1 MPLRYTELRHHTEYS
16 MMIGTGR
23 MDDHVARAAEL
34 GYPTICLTEV
44 DTLRATYAIHE
55 EATDF
60 TKHHAETPIR
70 AVFGI
75 EISVCLDHRAQ
86 GLPQEGRDALAETG
100 LKAHHLRRAIYTREG
115 ELGLTKTWRLCIRA
129 LTYEGLKN
137 MYMLS
142 SIAWTDGHFIRPRI
156 DIALLIKHSEGIA
169 ISLGGYDGWAT
180 EALYMGDYATAIA
193 QLEELQATFEGRMWL
208 EIQPHGF
215 QHVKLNRAIQ
225 LVARRLDIPVIAVN
239 DVLYIRESDTDA
251 HEVILCLRANK
262 NLNDPEHPVSPKGRH
277 IRSGDEMMAAF
288 REEHPDLDEEWVA
301 EAIER
306 TVEVAAL
313 HKAKF
318 EIDRFKALIPKPD
331 LPTGDDGEEVDDFTF
346 LRTLCTEGWD
356 WRDIEGRAVTQAAA
370 QGMDLEAM
378 RAVYIKRLTKE
389 LGAIRRQKF
398 TPYFLIVR
406 DLIYWARRQGIMV
419 GPGRGSAAGSLVCY
433 LLGVT
438 AIDPIE
444 HQLMFERFISPSR
457 IDMPDIDMDYE
468 DTRRQ
473 EVIDYL
479 HEKYGEGHVA
489 HIVTIGRMRGKAAL
503 KDVCRVLDIPL
514 HEVNAVTASIIERS
528 SGDER
533 VSQTV
538 ADSFVEFEV
547 CRKFNAKYPQ
557 VLPLVVKLEGCMRQ
571 TGVHAAGIIPSPVP
585 LMEVIPLERHE
596 RNGKLVLTTGMEM
609 YGSEASGLLK
619 LDVLGLRTLA
629 VLADALRAIK
639 ARTGRDLDLEALPL
653 NDKRTL
659 DMFTGHQYVGIFQYD
674 STGAHAACEGIEFT
688 TFEDVAA
695 LTALNRPGTM
705 RSGLA
710 TEYKKRKQDPSRIKP
725 LHPLVDAICADTLGV
740 LVYQE
745 QVLRIFVEVGG
756 YEPGTADS
764 LRKKIAKKWGD
775 ETLGREREMFVAG
788 AVANGVDAVDAGK
801 LMDNITFFGSYGFNK
816 SHASAYGVIAYWGMW
831 LKCYYP
837 TEFIY
842 GLMKNEP
849 DRAEIMRFVK
859 EAGRLGA
866 SVLPPDVN
874 YSGVNFT
881 IDKDGA
887 IRSSLA
893 DIKGVGEGALGALV
907 AAQPFSDIVD
917 FLKRVPARSANSRVL
932 EALLKAGALR
942 SLLPNLKWALEGLKD
957 KKGWLEMARKG
968 KAKGEGTAM
977 FRAGW
982 EVSLLEAVEASRAE
996 PDYNEED
1003 TLYLAAEVSPL
1014 GGGKHPTEVYKTLIA
1029 EHMATVDWLPLD
1041 DDDHFWSQKAAYIKG
1056 VLIEIKYNQV
1066 GDFHT
1071 GAEPSEHEKL
1081 KMGWHKRY
1089 ANVNIEDETGVQRR
1103 VKIDW
1108 DIFEDYRHI
1117 VDKGEGV
1124 CVAMRISIAARFHNC
1139 RCIYMVDL
1147 EDMRQKS
1154 KGGHPFGGWELC
1166 FTDHPV
1172 GAYTHKPLAVKMANK
1187 KFVAIVMIT
1196 HVKRTIDKNGN
1207 IMAFFGIEDANG
1219 FYSDGVCFAS
1229 TYDNHGASL
1238 QAGAIVTASFK
1249 RDGSSVF
1256 LADDGVMKTHSVIT
1270 AARPEA

>member
-1 MPLRYTELRHHTEYS
+1 MALKYTELRHHSEYS

-23 MDDHVARAAEL
+23 MDEHVARAVEL
-34 GYPTICLTEV
+34 GYAAVSLTET
-44 DTLRATYAIHE
+44 DTLRATYALHE
-55 EATDF
+55 EIADF
-60 TKHHAETPIR
+60 VKHNAGAQIRPI
-70 AVFGI
+70 FGI
-75 EISVCLDHRAQ
+75 EISVCLDHTQR
-86 GLPQEGRDALAETG
+86 GLPQDERDKLGET
-100 LKAHHLRRAIYTREG
+100 LKSHHLRRAIYTREG
-115 ELGLTKTWRLCIRA
+115 ELGLTKTWRLCARA

-137 MYMLS
+137 LYKLS
-142 SIAWTDGHFIRPRI
+142 SIAWTDGYFIRPRI
-156 DIALLIKHSEGIA
+156 DIALLCKHSEGVA
-169 ISLGGYDGWAT
+169 ITLGGHDGWAT
-180 EALYMGDYATAIA
+180 EALYMGEFRKALD
-193 QLEELQATFEGRMWL
+193 QLEELQAVFRDRMWL

-215 QHVKLNRAIQ
+215 QHVKLNKAIA
-225 LVARRLDIPVIAVN
+225 LVSRRLDIPVIATN
-239 DVLYIRESDTDA
+239 DVLYVREGDTDA
-251 HEVILCLRANK
+251 HEIILCLRANK
-262 NLNDPEHPVSPKGRH
+262 NLNDPEHPMSPKGRH
-277 IRSGDEMMAAF
+277 IRSGEEMLAAF
-288 REEHPDLDEEWVA
+288 KAEHPDLDEEWVI

-306 TVEVAAL
+306 TDEVAAL
-313 HKAKF
+313 HQAKF
-318 EIDRFKALIPKPD
+318 EIDRFKALIPQPD
-331 LPTGDDGEEVDDFTF
+331 LPEGVDDFGF
-346 LRTLCTEGWD
+346 LRQLCDKGWD
-356 WRDIEGRAVTQAAA
+356 WRNIEERAATQAKI
-370 QGMDLEAM
+370 QGMDYDDM
-378 RAVYIKRLTKE
+378 RTVYVKRLLKE

-406 DLIYWARRQGIMV
+406 DLINWARSQNIMV
-419 GPGRGSAAGSLVCY
+419 GPGRGSAAGSIVCY
-433 LLGVT
+433 LLGIT

-444 HQLMFERFISPSR
+444 HQLMFERFISPAR

-473 EVIDYL
+473 EVIDYI
-479 HEKYGEGHVA
+479 HNKYGEGRVA

-547 CRKFNAKYPQ
+547 CRKFNVKYPH
-557 VLPLVVKLEGCMRQ
+557 VLPLVAKLEGCMRQ

-585 LMEVIPLERHE
+585 LMDVIPVEQHE

-639 ARTGRDLDLEALPL
+639 ARTGEEIDLEALPL
-653 NDKRTL
+653 DDKAVL
-659 DMFTGHQYVGIFQYD
+659 DRFTGHEYVGIFQYD
-674 STGAHAACEGIEFT
+674 STGAHAACEGIPFSR
-688 TFEDVAA
+688 FDDVAA

-710 TEYKKRKQDPSRIKP
+710 TEYKKRKLDPTRIKP
-725 LHPLVDAICADTLGV
+725 LHPLVDSICADTLGV

-756 YEPGTADS
+756 YEPATADS

-788 AVANGVDAVDAGK
+788 AVASGVDADDAGK

-831 LKCYYP
+831 LKHYHP
-837 TEFIY
+837 TEFIF

-859 EAGRLGA
+859 EAERLGA
-866 SVLPPDVN
+866 RVLQPDVN

-893 DIKGVGEGALGALV
+893 DIKGVGEAALGALV

-917 FLKRVPARSANSRVL
+917 FLKRVPSRSANTRVL
-932 EALLKAGALR
+932 DALLKAGALR
-942 SLLPNLKWALEGLKD
+942 SLLPNLKWALEGLKGKD
-957 KKGWLEMARKG
+957 GWLEKARKG
-968 KAKGEGTAM
+968 KAKGDSDYPALLSG
-977 FRAGW
+977 FGW
-982 EVSLLEAVEASRAE
+982 ENALLSAVEASRTE
-996 PDYNEED
+996 PDYSEED

-1014 GGGKHPTEVYKTLIA
+1014 GGGKHATEVYKSLIA
-1029 EHMATVDWLPLD
+1029 EHMSTIQWLPLD
-1041 DDDHFWSQKAAYIKG
+1041 DDERYWSNKAAYIKG

-1071 GAEPSEHEKL
+1071 GAEPSAHEKL

-1089 ANVNIEDETGVQRR
+1089 ANVNVEDESGVQRR

-1117 VDKGEGV
+1117 VDKGEGT
-1124 CVAMRISIAARFHNC
+1124 CVAMRISIAARFHNS

-1147 EDMRQKS
+1147 EDMRQKA
-1154 KGGHPFGGWELC
+1154 KAGLPFAGWEMC
-1166 FTDHPV
+1166 FIEHPV
-1172 GAYTHKPLAVKMANK
+1172 GAYTSKPLATKLAAK
-1187 KFVAIVMIT
+1187 LFTAIVMIT
-1196 HVKRTIDKNGN
+1196 HVKLTVDKNEN
-1207 IMAFFGIEDANG
+1207 PMAFFGIEDANG
-1219 FYSDGVCFAS
+1219 CYADVVCFAS
-1229 TYDNHGASL
+1229 SYEQHGESIR
-1238 QAGAIVTASFK
+1238 AGSIVTGHFK
-1249 RDGSSVF
+1249 RDGASVF
-1256 LADDGVMKTHSVIT
+1256 LADDGIT
-1270 AARPEA
+1270 KVHDTISAPRAEA